1 MWNDMEFTEKNLRIA
16 DEIVGVLTKEKCTVA
31 QAEGIVNEVSKGIRR
46 CGTVQEVN
54 YYETFKDDVPRK

>member
-31 QAEGIVNEVSKGIRR
+31 QEEGILNEVSKGIRR